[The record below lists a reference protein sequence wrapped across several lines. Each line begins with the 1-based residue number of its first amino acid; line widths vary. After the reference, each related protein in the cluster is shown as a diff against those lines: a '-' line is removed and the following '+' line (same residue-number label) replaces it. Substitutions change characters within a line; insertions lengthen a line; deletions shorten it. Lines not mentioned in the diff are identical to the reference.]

1 MSKQHKKSG
10 SVSGGMGF
18 ITLIKG
24 KKGLMEQSFSS
35 SKLDVSNRISQALE
49 EAFSKGVDFD
59 PRIVIHSNKC
69 LNSMPQL
76 NSIETTIQDGLFSF
90 KVDSF
95 GVIKTTKQTKQQTIQ
110 KPPNQ
115 QTKTHQNNWF
125 VSLIAFLFGF
135 CLFCCFVVFFC
146 CCCLFVCCCCLLF
159 VV

>member
-35 SKLDVSNRISQALE
+35 SKLDVSNRVSQALE

-95 GVIKTTKQTKQQTIQ
+95 GVIKTTKQTKEIMNQ
-110 KPPNQ
+110 KPS
-115 QTKTHQNNWF
+115 TKNKVENTSSKVLKD
-125 VSLIAFLFGF
+125 VSFSDEEIKNAY
-135 CLFCCFVVFFC
+135 
-146 CCCLFVCCCCLLF
+146 
-159 VV
+159 